1 VSEGASEIAGEAI
14 AQLAEWASSLSLDA
28 IADDV
33 KRSAA
38 LVIADNLACAARS
51 RKEPELRAL
60 KQRLPHGVEEA
71 TVFLGDGAKTDRA
84 SAAMINAI
92 ASNWCQLDE
101 GHRQVMCHAGL
112 YVVPTAMAEAEAAGR
127 TMGDA
132 LRATVAGYEVV
143 CRFAKAFGFSRP
155 TVHPHALWSPLGA
168 AAAIAALRG
177 FDPGRWT
184 DSLATAAT
192 MAGGGPF
199 GHAVQGA
206 LVANGWAGIG
216 VANGF
221 RAVDLAECRI
231 TGTPISASEVLCGVF
246 GATLKSGLLVEGLGE
261 EWALRGNYHKI
272 HSCAQQSHA
281 AVEAMLAL
289 TRRWPVGKG
298 PADVRRIVVE
308 GHPLTLMMDNRNP
321 PTALAARFS
330 IPHIVAAVATLGR
343 ADAAAF
349 ATETLADAEIVRLRR
364 VVELKL
370 LEPPLPAPHDRAA
383 RISLVFDDGAT
394 TSEECLSAEGGPDRP
409 FSASR
414 ILEKCTT
421 LTGGV
426 YPHFGTQVSRLLA
439 FERDLCCEPVA
450 KFVRSLIE
458 PS

>member
-1 VSEGASEIAGEAI
+1 
-14 AQLAEWASSLSLDA
+14 
-28 IADDV
+28 
-33 KRSAA
+33 
-38 LVIADNLACAARS
+38 
-51 RKEPELRAL
+51 
-60 KQRLPHGVEEA
+60 
-71 TVFLGDGAKTDRA
+71 
-84 SAAMINAI
+84 
-92 ASNWCQLDE
+92 
-101 GHRQVMCHAGL
+101 
-112 YVVPTAMAEAEAAGR
+112 
-127 TMGDA
+127 
-132 LRATVAGYEVV
+132 
-143 CRFAKAFGFSRP
+143 
-155 TVHPHALWSPLGA
+155 
-168 AAAIAALRG
+168 
-177 FDPGRWT
+177 
-184 DSLATAAT
+184 

-298 PADVRRIVVE
+298 PADVRRI
-308 GHPLTLMMDNRNP
+308 
-321 PTALAARFS
+321 
-330 IPHIVAAVATLGR
+330 R

-421 LTGGV
+421 LTEGV